1 MSARL
6 EIGHEKYTVEN
17 QTVIP
22 VDPDDKAMALRA
34 RFLTSVG
41 PAWLEDA
48 SLGYDPDPDCS
59 MAKVIS
65 DHVKGRYTCEPN
77 RASPGVTY

>member
-6 EIGHEKYTVEN
+6 EIGHEKYTIDKQV
-17 QTVIP
+17 VSP
-22 VDPDDKAMALRA
+22 ADPDDKAQALRA

-59 MAKVIS
+59 MAKVIA
-65 DHVKGRYTCEPN
+65 DHVKGRYTCDPN
-77 RASPGVTY
+77 RASPGVAY